1 MKIKIGVFF
10 GGTSRERE
18 ISFAGGRTVYD
29 NLDKALFEAIP
40 IFIDSFSNF
49 IILDWEFIYKG
60 SIRDFYP
67 PFEKVEPSPNGYQ
80 VYAESLGDLDPP
92 AQLGLTSKLGT
103 RIEPSSLPTLIDFA
117 FLCLH
122 GTNGE
127 DGRIQGLFEFYG
139 VPYSGTGIFSSAIG
153 MNKHLQKDLMGRLG
167 LKVPKYYSIDRQ
179 TWLSVSEFES
189 VMRVV
194 SDKVGAPFVVK
205 SANQG
210 SSIGVSFVDGS
221 EVDDF
226 RAAVD
231 RSFFIRRVKRD
242 LWSSLD
248 HQEKV
253 EYVRMLSDMR
263 DGIGLPLSIGDKVIY
278 HPEELLSNLNQLFS
292 EPGDEYLLESMDSE
306 QTVLFESFIEGK
318 EFSCIVID
326 GLDGSP
332 IALPPTEI
340 RKGSEVYDYRS
351 KYLPG
356 LSRKITPIDLPADA
370 IEQIRKSCC
379 YLFDSLGFG
388 VYARI
393 DGFYSANGD
402 IFLNDPNTTSGM
414 LPSSFFFHQAA
425 EIGLTPSQFITF
437 IIHRSL
443 RRRTIG
449 SNDVRRSPKLLTD
462 LERCMQEN
470 KQSSNVKKRIA
481 VILGGYSSER
491 HISVESGRNIFEKLS
506 SSEKYSPVPVF
517 LSGDSASHKLHVI
530 PINILLKDNADD
542 IREKVLH
549 FDRHPVLQQIIDE
562 CREITDL
569 FSSGSSL
576 KPPYEIS
583 YSDLSG
589 MVDGVFIALHGRPG
603 EDGEVQSHLD
613 RVGLPY
619 NGSGPASSRITIDK
633 YETNE
638 ILMSNGIHAAKHM
651 VVHGKDWRNDP
662 SHFEDNLLKSFS
674 YPIIA
679 KPVDDGCSSAV
690 KIIRNG
696 AQLHAFC
703 ELMFRQSD
711 ELLTK
716 AAEILK
722 IKPKEEFPRKDRF
735 LVEDLILKG
744 DAQRFLEVTGGLMTS
759 YAANGELRYEVFE
772 ASEALSEGDVL
783 SLEEKFLAGQ
793 GQNIT
798 PARYSSDPAENKRI
812 SNEVKKVLER
822 TARLLQVEGYA
833 RIDAFVR
840 IYKDGKVEVLVIE
853 VNSLPGMTPA
863 TCIFHQ
869 AAINDYKPYEFIDL
883 LIDFGIKRKLNSIM
897 KEGASK

>member
-1 MKIKIGVFF
+1 LI
-10 GGTSRERE
+10 
-18 ISFAGGRTVYD
+18 ISG
-29 NLDKALFEAIP
+29 
-40 IFIDSFSNF
+40 
-49 IILDWEFIYKG
+49 
-60 SIRDFYP
+60 
-67 PFEKVEPSPNGYQ
+67 
-80 VYAESLGDLDPP
+80 
-92 AQLGLTSKLGT
+92 
-103 RIEPSSLPTLIDFA
+103 
-117 FLCLH
+117 
-122 GTNGE
+122 
-127 DGRIQGLFEFYG
+127 
-139 VPYSGTGIFSSAIG
+139 
-153 MNKHLQKDLMGRLG
+153 
-167 LKVPKYYSIDRQ
+167 
-179 TWLSVSEFES
+179 
-189 VMRVV
+189 
-194 SDKVGAPFVVK
+194 
-205 SANQG
+205 
-210 SSIGVSFVDGS
+210 
-221 EVDDF
+221 
-226 RAAVD
+226 
-231 RSFFIRRVKRD
+231 
-242 LWSSLD
+242 
-248 HQEKV
+248 
-253 EYVRMLSDMR
+253 
-263 DGIGLPLSIGDKVIY
+263 KVIY

-292 EPGDEYLLESMDSE
+292 EQGDEYLLEALDSE
-306 QTVLFESFIEGK
+306 QTVLFEQFIKGK

-326 GLDGSP
+326 GLQGEP

-356 LSRKITPIDLPADA
+356 LSRKITPIDLPTES
-370 IEQIRKSCC
+370 IGQIRESCC
-379 YLFDSLGFG
+379 RLFESLGFG

-393 DGFYSANGD
+393 DGFFSAEGE

-443 RRRTIG
+443 RRREVG
-449 SNDVRRSPKLLTD
+449 SNDLKKSPGLIQS
-462 LERCMQEN
+462 LERSLHES
-470 KQSSNVKKRIA
+470 KKSSNSKKRIA

-506 SSEKYSPVPVF
+506 SSEKYTPIPLF

-549 FDRHPVLQQIIDE
+549 FDRHPVLQDIIDE
-562 CREITDL
+562 CNEITEL
-569 FSSGSSL
+569 FSDGNAL
-576 KPPYEIS
+576 KPPFEIAYAELPS
-583 YSDLSG
+583 

-613 RVGLPY
+613 RVCLPY
-619 NGSGPASSRITIDK
+619 NGSGPASSKITIDK
-633 YETNE
+633 FETNE
-638 ILMSNGIHAAKHM
+638 ILMSNGVHAAKHM
-651 VVHGKDWRNDP
+651 VVLGNDWRKDP
-662 SHFEDNLLKSFS
+662 SRFEDIVLESFN

-690 KIIRNG
+690 KIIRNS

-703 ELMFRQSD
+703 ELIFREVD
-711 ELLTK
+711 ELLIP
-716 AAEILK
+716 ASEILK

-735 LVEDLILKG
+735 LVEELISKS
-744 DAQRFLEVTGGLMTS
+744 DADRFLEITGGLMTF

-798 PARYSSDPAENKRI
+798 PARYSSDPIENKRI
-812 SNEVKKVLER
+812 SAEVKKVLEH
-822 TARLLQVEGYA
+822 TAKVLNVEGYA

-840 IYKDGKVEVLVIE
+840 IFRDGKVEVLVIE

-869 AAINDYKPYEFIDL
+869 AAINDYKPFEFIDK
-883 LIDFGIKRKLNSIM
+883 LIDFGIQRNQRLPNQTGSRK
-897 KEGASK
+897 

>member
-1 MKIKIGVFF
+1 MKIRIGVVF

-29 NLDKALFEAIP
+29 NLDKSLFDAVP
-40 IFIDSFSNF
+40 IFIDSFNNF

-67 PFEKVEPSPNGYQ
+67 PFEKADPSPNGYQ

-92 AQLGLTSKLGT
+92 AQLGLVSKLGT
-103 RIEPSSLPTLIDFA
+103 RIEPSSMSSLIDFA

-127 DGRIQGLFEFYG
+127 DGRIQGLLEFYG
-139 VPYSGTGIFSSAIG
+139 VPYSGTGIFSSAVG
-153 MNKHLQKDLMGRLG
+153 MNKHLQKDLMARLG
-167 LKVPKYYSIDRQ
+167 LKVPEYSSIDRQ
-179 TWLSVSEFES
+179 TWLSVSDYASMMKIIGE
-189 VMRVV
+189 
-194 SDKVGAPFVVK
+194 KVGSPFVVK

-221 EVDDF
+221 NADDF

-231 RSFFIRRVKRD
+231 RSLFIRRVTRAFWTG
-242 LWSSLD
+242 LN
-248 HQEKV
+248 HQDKV
-253 EYVRMLSDMR
+253 EYVRSLSDMR
-263 DGIGLPLSIGDKVIY
+263 DGIGLPLAISDKVIY

-306 QTVLFESFIEGK
+306 QTVLFEGFITGK

-326 GLDGSP
+326 GLDGRP

-356 LSRKITPIDLPADA
+356 LSRKITPIDLPAEA

-393 DGFYSANGD
+393 DGFYTSQGD
-402 IFLNDPNTTSGM
+402 ILLNDPNTTSGM

-443 RRRTIG
+443 RRRTSG
-449 SNDVRRSPKLLTD
+449 SNDVRRSPMLLKT
-462 LERCMQEN
+462 LERCLQEN
-470 KQSSNVKKRIA
+470 KKSSNVKKRIA

-506 SSEKYSPVPVF
+506 SSEKYLPIPVF
-517 LSGDSASHKLHVI
+517 LSGNSTSHKLHVI
-530 PINILLKDNADD
+530 PVNILLKDNADD

-562 CREITDL
+562 CHEITDM
-569 FSSGSSL
+569 FSNGSSL
-576 KPPYEIS
+576 NPPYEIS
-583 YSDLSG
+583 YSELAG
-589 MVDGVFIALHGRPG
+589 IVDGVFIALHGRPG

-619 NGSGPASSRITIDK
+619 NGSGPTSSRITIDK

-638 ILMSNGIHAAKHM
+638 ILMSNGVHAASHM
-651 VVHGKDWRNDP
+651 VVYGKDWRNDP
-662 SHFEDNLLKSFS
+662 SHFEDQVLASFN

-690 KIIRNG
+690 KIIRNS

-703 ELMFRQSD
+703 ELIFRESD
-711 ELLTK
+711 ELPAA

-722 IKPKEEFPRKDRF
+722 IKPKEEFPIKDCF

-744 DAQRFLEVTGGLMTS
+744 DAERFLEITGGLMTS

-798 PARYSSDPAENKRI
+798 PARYSSDPSENRRI
-812 SNEVKKVLER
+812 SSEVKKVLEQ
-822 TARLLQVEGYA
+822 TARLLHVEGYA

-840 IYKDGKVEVLVIE
+840 IFKGGKVEVLVIE

-869 AAINDYKPYEFIDL
+869 AAINDYKPFEFIDM
-883 LIDFGIKRKLNSIM
+883 LIDFGIQRKKKSVL
-897 KEGASK
+897 KEGSDR

>member
-1 MKIKIGVFF
+1 M
-10 GGTSRERE
+10 
-18 ISFAGGRTVYD
+18 D
-29 NLDKALFEAIP
+29 
-40 IFIDSFSNF
+40 
-49 IILDWEFIYKG
+49 
-60 SIRDFYP
+60 
-67 PFEKVEPSPNGYQ
+67 
-80 VYAESLGDLDPP
+80 
-92 AQLGLTSKLGT
+92 
-103 RIEPSSLPTLIDFA
+103 
-117 FLCLH
+117 
-122 GTNGE
+122 
-127 DGRIQGLFEFYG
+127 
-139 VPYSGTGIFSSAIG
+139 
-153 MNKHLQKDLMGRLG
+153 KHLQKDLMYRYGF
-167 LKVPKYYSIDRQ
+167 KVPKYTSIDRQ
-179 TWLSVSEFES
+179 AWLSMSDRNS
-189 VMRVV
+189 IMKVV

-210 SSIGVSFVDGS
+210 SSIGVSFVDGL
-221 EVDDF
+221 DADAF
-226 RAAVD
+226 CDAVD
-231 RSFFIRRVKRD
+231 RSFFTRRIKRSTWNE
-242 LWSSLD
+242 LG
-248 HQEKV
+248 HHEKV
-253 EYVRMLSDMR
+253 EYVRSLSDMR
-263 DGIGLPLSIGDKVIY
+263 EGIGLPLSISGKIIY
-278 HPEELLSNLNQLFS
+278 HPDELLSNLNQLFS
-292 EPGDEYLLESMDSE
+292 EPGDEYLLESLDSE
-306 QTVLFESFIEGK
+306 QTVLFEEFIQGK

-326 GLDGSP
+326 GLDGNP

-370 IEQIRKSCC
+370 IGQIRKSCC
-379 YLFDSLGFG
+379 ELFDSMGFG

-393 DGFYSANGD
+393 DGFYSNDGN

-443 RRRTIG
+443 RRRETG
-449 SNDVRRSPKLLTD
+449 SIDLRKSPGLIQV
-462 LERCMQEN
+462 LERSLHES
-470 KQSSNVKKRIA
+470 KKSSGAKKRIA

-506 SSEKYSPVPVF
+506 SSEKYAPVPVF
-517 LSGDSASHKLHVI
+517 LSGDSAAHKLHVI

-542 IREKVLH
+542 IKEKVLH
-549 FDRHPVLQQIIDE
+549 FDRHPVLQGIIDE
-562 CREITDL
+562 CKGIANL
-569 FSSGSSL
+569 FSDGNSL
-576 KPPYEIS
+576 KPPFEIS
-583 YSDLSG
+583 YQELSE

-603 EDGEVQSHLD
+603 EDGEVQSQLD

-619 NGSGPASSRITIDK
+619 NGSGPSSSKITIDK

-638 ILMSNGIHAAKHM
+638 ILMSKGIHAAKHM
-651 VVHGKDWRNDP
+651 VVYGKDWRNDP
-662 SHFEDNLLKSFS
+662 SRFEDIVLSEFN
-674 YPIIA
+674 YPFIT

-690 KIIRNG
+690 KIIRNS

-703 ELMFRQSD
+703 DLMFRESD
-711 ELLTK
+711 ELLIP
-716 AAEILK
+716 ASEILR

-735 LVEDLILKG
+735 LVEELILKG
-744 DAQRFLEVTGGLMTS
+744 KAERFLEITGGLMTS

-798 PARYSSDPAENKRI
+798 PARYSTNPVENKRI
-812 SNEVKKVLER
+812 STEVKIVLEK
-822 TARLLQVEGYA
+822 TARALNVEGYA

-840 IYKDGKVEVLVIE
+840 IFRDGNVEVLVIE

-869 AAINDYKPYEFIDL
+869 AAINDYKPYEFIDK
-883 LIDFGIKRKLNSIM
+883 LIDFGIQRNNRLPNQTGARK
-897 KEGASK
+897 